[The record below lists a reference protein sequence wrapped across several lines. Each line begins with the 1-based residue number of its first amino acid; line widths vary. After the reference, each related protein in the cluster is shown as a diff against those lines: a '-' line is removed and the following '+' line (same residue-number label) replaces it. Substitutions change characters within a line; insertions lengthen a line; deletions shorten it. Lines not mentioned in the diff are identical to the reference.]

1 MFTRG
6 AVKDITVLV
15 LILPPFLPEVGVD
28 LFFVSFPTQGAWV
41 GWDGQVLFSYS
52 CMSPKID
59 VNTISNQ

>member
-28 LFFVSFPTQGAWV
+28 LFFVSFPTQG
-41 GWDGQVLFSYS
+41 GWDGVGWAGSLFLF
-52 CMSPKID
+52 MD
-59 VNTISNQ
+59 VSKNRCEHHQ